1 MPIIRVE
8 LIAGRSEEQKRA
20 FAAEVTRAAA
30 TTLVCKPE
38 DVDVIFVDVARADWW
53 SRNHPPERKP

>member
-1 MPIIRVE
+1 
-8 LIAGRSEEQKRA
+8 
-20 FAAEVTRAAA
+20 VTRAAA

-38 DVDVIFVDVARADWW
+38 DVDVIFTEVVRHDWW